1 MRGERSI
8 DSLLLYTTMEFSS
21 ALYESLLRL
30 VSLDPDLLEIILL
43 SLRVSL
49 TSVFIAALIGCPLG
63 ALLAVARFPTQHFW
77 VNLINAFMGLP
88 PVVVGLVVYLLL
100 SRSGAL
106 GMLELIY
113 TPAAMIIAQTLLI
126 LPIITALV
134 RQTIDDLWRLYR
146 DQLLSLGS
154 TTMASIRTL
163 LWEARFSLITAVLA
177 GFGRGIAEVGAVL
190 IVGGNINHSTRVMTT
205 TIALETSKGNLSLAL
220 ALGIILIALS
230 LLITSIAQIV
240 KRFEP
245 MYR

>member
-1 MRGERSI
+1 
-8 DSLLLYTTMEFSS
+8 MEFSS

-49 TSVFIAALIGCPLG
+49 TSVLIASLIGCPLG
-63 ALLAVARFPTQHFW
+63 ALLAVVRFPTRHFW

-106 GMLELIY
+106 GILELIY
-113 TPAAMIIAQTLLI
+113 TPTAMIIAQTLLI

-134 RQTIDDLWRLYR
+134 RQTIDDLWRLYK

-154 TTMASIRTL
+154 TTVTSIRTL

-220 ALGIILIALS
+220 ALGIILITLS
-230 LLITSIAQIV
+230 LLITSVAQIV

>member
-1 MRGERSI
+1 
-8 DSLLLYTTMEFSS
+8 MEFSS

-30 VSLDPDLLEIILL
+30 VSLDADLLEIISL

-49 TSVFIAALIGCPLG
+49 TSVLIASLIGCPLG
-63 ALLAVARFPTQHFW
+63 ALLAVARFPTRHFW

-113 TPAAMIIAQTLLI
+113 TPTAMIIAQTLLI

-134 RQTIDDLWRLYR
+134 RQTIDDLWRLYK

-154 TTMASIRTL
+154 TTMAAIRTL

-230 LLITSIAQIV
+230 LLITSVAQIV

-245 MYR
+245 TYR

>member
-1 MRGERSI
+1 M
-8 DSLLLYTTMEFSS
+8 DFS
-21 ALYESLLRL
+21 ATLYESLLRL
-30 VSLDPDLLEIILL
+30 LSLDPDLLEIILL

-49 TSVFIAALIGCPLG
+49 TSVSIAALIGCPLG
-63 ALLAVARFPTQHFW
+63 ALLAVVHFPTRRFW
-77 VNLINAFMGLP
+77 INLINAFMGLP

-100 SRSGAL
+100 SRAGAL

-113 TPAAMIIAQTLLI
+113 TPTAMIIAQTLLI

-134 RQTIDDLWRLYR
+134 YQTIEDLWRRYR
-146 DQLLSLGS
+146 DQLVSLGS
-154 TTMASIRTL
+154 TTLASIRTL

-220 ALGIILIALS
+220 ALGMILIMLS
-230 LLITSIAQIV
+230 LLVTSAAQIA

-245 MYR
+245 DYR

>member
-1 MRGERSI
+1 
-8 DSLLLYTTMEFSS
+8 MEFSV

-30 VSLDPDLLEIILL
+30 LNLDADLLEIVSL

-49 TSVFIAALIGCPLG
+49 TSVSIAALIGCPLG
-63 ALLAVARFPTQHFW
+63 ALLAIVRFPTRNFW
-77 VNLINAFMGLP
+77 INLVNAFMGLP

-113 TPAAMIIAQTLLI
+113 TPTAMIIAQTLLI

-134 RQTIDDLWRLYR
+134 CQTIDDLWRLYR

-154 TTMASIRTL
+154 TAIASIRTL
-163 LWEARFSLITAVLA
+163 LWEARFSLITAILA

-220 ALGIILIALS
+220 ALGIILIVLS
-230 LLITSIAQIV
+230 LLITSAAQIA

-245 MYR
+245 VSR

>member
-1 MRGERSI
+1 
-8 DSLLLYTTMEFSS
+8 MEFSS

-30 VSLDPDLLEIILL
+30 LSLDPDLLEIILL

-49 TSVFIAALIGCPLG
+49 TSVLIASLIGCPLG
-63 ALLAVARFPTQHFW
+63 ALLAVARFPTRHFW

-113 TPAAMIIAQTLLI
+113 TPTAMIIAQTLLI

-154 TTMASIRTL
+154 TTVASIRTL

-220 ALGIILIALS
+220 ALGIILIVLS
-230 LLITSIAQIV
+230 LLITSVAQII